1 MGSWTPHTS
10 TLFIQF
16 SDMFR
21 GLMNPPRAMGRG
33 GGVKLKKKDKKG
45 SFDEKEKIKIKDYFQ
60 LREIKT
66 YLNEFF
72 C

>member
-1 MGSWTPHTS
+1 MDPSHLNPIHSVLRHVQGSDEPTQGHGEW
-10 TLFIQF
+10 
-16 SDMFR
+16 
-21 GLMNPPRAMGRG
+21 